1 MTVASAR
8 AGDAAPGAARAPSA
22 YGAPDGGT
30 SLEPGRYAQGLTLPG
45 RDVLAQTES
54 LRAHQVTAHCE
65 MLARTSSC
73 LFRRRALVSPSRFA
87 TPLPRPVILRTPIS
101 PSIALRMMSSFTQAS
116 SAVNLYR

>member
-8 AGDAAPGAARAPSA
+8 AGDAVPGAARAPSA

-30 SLEPGRYAQGLTLPG
+30 SLEPGRYAQGLRLPG

-54 LRAHQVTAHCE
+54 LHAHQVTAHCE

-73 LFRRRALVSPSRFA
+73 LFRSDGDLRFA
-87 TPLPRPVILRTPIS
+87 PNSGQANKWGVIGWNAGRLG
-101 PSIALRMMSSFTQAS
+101 
-116 SAVNLYR
+116 VV